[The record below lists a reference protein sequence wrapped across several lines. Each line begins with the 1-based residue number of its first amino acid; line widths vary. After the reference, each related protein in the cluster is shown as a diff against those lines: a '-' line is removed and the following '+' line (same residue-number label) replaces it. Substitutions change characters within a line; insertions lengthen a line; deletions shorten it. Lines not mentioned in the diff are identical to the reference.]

1 MRAARSAFFAIVA
14 LLAAAGARAG
24 AEDTGLDA
32 LLGLIPESPLTYDA
46 APVFGYVDLR
56 AVERAAGVAAPASE
70 AAFAAMAPA
79 ERQAWAAAYHRV
91 VAGPEALRNFGQVI
105 EQDKATVRKSL
116 GFDWFSVDRAFG
128 FWAPPLGV
136 TVLAGEPALTG
147 KADFDKAL
155 TRRGFARRAVKGVT
169 VWHRLDDD
177 VTALGLKD
185 DFAAGDVLLGR
196 IPRSERIAV
205 LPGAVVAA
213 RNWPDVTAVLA
224 TRTGKPAPSAAATL
238 VKAMLADLAPAE
250 AAAIVQAAAF
260 TLPQLG
266 GDKGMAD
273 VLTDLFGPSGAT
285 DIDSLKARLEASGSA
300 LPAYPLALFL
310 DLETGGDQV
319 AMIALPYADR
329 AAAEKAAAA
338 IAGRLAAWTPKGMSE
353 PMIQATGG
361 VIETRVIDDPQLAAG
376 VAGTFLS
383 LAASGGKPPSA
394 AARKAAEALQ
404 GGAVALVAVRR
415 PAAAAG
421 AGDRPGWVFARWLE
435 AIYRREFLV
444 LAVP

>member
-1 MRAARSAFFAIVA
+1 MRVARLAVYLIVA
-14 LLAAAGARAG
+14 LLWASGARAAGA
-24 AEDTGLDA
+24 DTGLDA

-46 APVFGYVDLR
+46 SPVFAYVDLR

-70 AAFAAMAPA
+70 AAFAALPAA
-79 ERQAWAAAYHRV
+79 ERQAWAAAYQRV
-91 VAGPEALRNFGQVI
+91 VAGPEALRNFGQAI
-105 EQDKATVRKSL
+105 QQGNATVKKSL

-128 FWAPPLGV
+128 FWAPPHAV
-136 TVLAGEPALTG
+136 TVLAGDPALTG

-155 TRRGFARRAVKGVT
+155 PRRGFARRTVKGVT

-177 VTALGLKD
+177 QTALGLKD

-205 LPGAVVAA
+205 LPGAVVSA

-224 TRTGKPAPSAAATL
+224 TRAGKPAPSPAATL
-238 VKAMLADLAPAE
+238 TRHVLADLSAAE
-250 AAAIVQAAAF
+250 AASIIQAAAF

-266 GDKGMAD
+266 GGKGMAD
-273 VLTDLFGPSGAT
+273 VLTELFGPTGAT

-329 AAAEKAAAA
+329 AAAERAASAVA
-338 IAGRLAAWTPKGMSE
+338 HRLAAWTPKGMSE

-361 VIETRVIDDPQLAAG
+361 VIETRVVDDPRLAAG

-415 PAAAAG
+415 PVPAAG

-435 AIYRREFLV
+435 AIYRRELPV